1 MLEPP
6 PVVLV
11 DGLLLPVVTVGVV
24 DLAVVAVDVGV
35 DPVVGIDS
43 DPALAVNLKVIF

>member
-11 DGLLLPVVTVGVV
+11 DGLLLPVVNVGVV
-24 DLAVVAVDVGV
+24 GAEVATVDVV
-35 DPVVGIDS
+35 EDPVVGIDS
-43 DPALAVNLKVIF
+43 DPALAVNLKVMF